1 MRSVEGQP
9 DRVAERSGYVRA
21 QSARGHESE
30 RRLHSRTLAPVGVVP
45 ERVHQNLAGLL
56 ELWTSLELPNDLA
69 GLASLSFDYALELAE
84 HVLLRHPF
92 VPIIFAKW

>member
-1 MRSVEGQP
+1 
-9 DRVAERSGYVRA
+9 
-21 QSARGHESE
+21 
-30 RRLHSRTLAPVGVVP
+30 VP

-56 ELWTSLELPNDLA
+56 ELWTSLELPNDLT

-92 VPIIFAKW
+92 VPIAFAKW